1 MSQPIAI
8 LLGIAK
14 PILLGLV
21 VDNGYVVV
29 PDYVPAAEPLFVGSE
44 AFKFQT
50 GDKARYDEMD
60 NIGNMV
66 LLFENNLI

>member
-1 MSQPIAI
+1 MSQPIPI
-8 LLGIAK
+8 QLGIAK
-14 PILLGLV
+14 PIKLGLV

-29 PDYVPAAEPLFVGSE
+29 PNYLPAAEPLFVGSE

-50 GDKARYDEMD
+50 GDKARYDQMD
-60 NIGNMV
+60 NLADMV